1 MSIIFHNKAEDYPTK
16 LVKIPYED
24 VSFGFELIDFDND
37 NNLILHIIKYMNKTH
52 NKIAPK
58 YFFKLFACNYNI

>member
-1 MSIIFHNKAEDYPTK
+1 MRQKNYPTK
-16 LVKIPYED
+16 LVEIPYED
-24 VSFGFELIDFDND
+24 ESFGFEVTDFDNV
-37 NNLILHIIKYMNKTH
+37 NKLILLIIKYMNKIH

>member
-16 LVKIPYED
+16 LIEISYED
-24 VSFGFELIDFDND
+24 ESFGFEVTDFDNV
-37 NNLILHIIKYMNKTH
+37 NKLILLIIKYMNKTH